1 MAKEGKIDVSWMTFV
16 RFFVVAGLLV
26 LAYVLRSVLAML
38 FVSIIIA
45 AALSPLVDWFEKKKI
60 PRLVGSLMIYLGI
73 IALLSLIIYF
83 AFPIIYEE
91 ILNLADSLPGLSD
104 QVLHLLSNSTIAE
117 RISDFISSYQGSLIK
132 DASQFFSILINLGGG
147 IVSVLTVFLISFYLL
162 LEKDGVSDFIKFI
175 TPQSI
180 EGTVLK
186 IWYRSKLRLG
196 KWLRV
201 QLLLSTIIGV
211 MVWATLLILGVKYAF
226 ILAIFSA
233 ICELVPMVG
242 PILAGVVATIVA
254 LTQSLPLAIWTAIA
268 FILIQRAENDI
279 LVPAI
284 MGKTIG
290 FNPVVVLVALFVGGK
305 LGGILGMLIALPVV
319 IVIEETVRE
328 LNKKQ
333 QQRLEA
339 APLP

>member
-1 MAKEGKIDVSWMTFV
+1 MTKEGKIDISWMTFV
-16 RFFVVAGLLV
+16 RFFIVAGLLV
-26 LAYVLRSVLAML
+26 LAYILRSVLAMI

-45 AALSPLVDWFEKKKI
+45 AALSPLVDWFEKRKI
-60 PRLVGSLMIYLGI
+60 PRLVGALIIYLGI
-73 IALLSLIIYF
+73 IALISLIIYF

-91 ILNLADSLPGLSD
+91 VLNLADSLPGISE
-104 QVLHLLSNSTIAE
+104 QVLHLISNSVLGE
-117 RISDFISSYQGSLIK
+117 RISDFISSYQGSIIK

-175 TPQSI
+175 VPQSI
-180 EGTVLK
+180 EPTVLK
-186 IWYRSKLRLG
+186 VWYRSRLRLG

-201 QLLLSTIIGV
+201 QILLSSIIGV
-211 MVWATLLILGVKYAF
+211 MVLAALLILGVKYAF
-226 ILAIFSA
+226 ILAIFA
-233 ICELVPMVG
+233 AVCELVPMVG
-242 PILAGVVATIVA
+242 PILAGVVASIVA

-268 FILIQRAENDI
+268 FILIQRLENDI

-290 FNPVVVLVALFVGGK
+290 FNPVIVLVALFAGGK
-305 LGGILGMLIALPVV
+305 LGGVLGMLIALPVV
-319 IVIEETVRE
+319 IVVEEIIKE
-328 LNKKQ
+328 LNKKK
-333 QQRLEA
+333 QQRLEV

>member
-1 MAKEGKIDVSWMTFV
+1 
-16 RFFVVAGLLV
+16 
-26 LAYVLRSVLAML
+26 
-38 FVSIIIA
+38 
-45 AALSPLVDWFEKKKI
+45 
-60 PRLVGSLMIYLGI
+60 
-73 IALLSLIIYF
+73 LLSLIIYF

-91 ILNLADSLPGLSD
+91 ILNLADSLSGLSD
-104 QVLHLLSNSTIAE
+104 QVLHLLSNSALAE

-132 DASQFFSILINLGGG
+132 DASRFFSILINLGGG

-175 TPQSI
+175 TPQSV

-186 IWYRSKLRLG
+186 IWHRSRLRLG

-201 QLLLSTIIGV
+201 QLLLSTVIGV
-211 MVWATLLILGVKYAF
+211 MVWAALLILGVKYAF
-226 ILAIFSA
+226 VLAIFAA

-254 LTQSLPLAIWTAIA
+254 LTQSLPLAIWTAII
-268 FILIQRAENDI
+268 FILIQRIENDI
-279 LVPAI
+279 LVPSV

>member
-1 MAKEGKIDVSWMTFV
+1 MTKEGKIDISWMTFV
-16 RFFVVAGLLV
+16 RFFIVAGLLV
-26 LAYVLRSVLAML
+26 LAYILRSVLAMI

-45 AALSPLVDWFEKKKI
+45 AALSPLVDWFEKRKI
-60 PRLVGSLMIYLGI
+60 PRLVGALIIYLGI
-73 IALLSLIIYF
+73 IALISLIIYF

-91 ILNLADSLPGLSD
+91 VLNLADSLPGISE
-104 QVLHLLSNSTIAE
+104 QVLHLISNSVLGE
-117 RISDFISSYQGSLIK
+117 RISDFISSYQGSIIK

-175 TPQSI
+175 VPQSI
-180 EGTVLK
+180 EPTVLK
-186 IWYRSKLRLG
+186 VWYRSRLRLG

-201 QLLLSTIIGV
+201 QILLSSIIGV
-211 MVWATLLILGVKYAF
+211 MVLAALLILGVKYAF
-226 ILAIFSA
+226 ILAIFA
-233 ICELVPMVG
+233 AVCELVPMVG
-242 PILAGVVATIVA
+242 PILAGVVASIVA

-268 FILIQRAENDI
+268 FILIQRVENDI

-290 FNPVVVLVALFVGGK
+290 FNPVIVLVALFAGGK
-305 LGGILGMLIALPVV
+305 LGGVVGMLIALPVV
-319 IVIEETVRE
+319 IVVEEIIKE
-328 LNKKQ
+328 LNKKK
-333 QQRLEA
+333 QQRLEV

>member
-1 MAKEGKIDVSWMTFV
+1 MTKEGKIDISWMTFV
-16 RFFVVAGLLV
+16 RFFAVAGLLV
-26 LAYVLRSVLAML
+26 LAYILRSVLAMI

-45 AALSPLVDWFEKKKI
+45 AALSPLVDWFEKRKI
-60 PRLVGSLMIYLGI
+60 PRLVGALIIYLGI
-73 IALLSLIIYF
+73 IALISLIIYF

-91 ILNLADSLPGLSD
+91 VLNLADSLPGISE
-104 QVLHLLSNSTIAE
+104 QVLHLISNSVLGE
-117 RISDFISSYQGSLIK
+117 RISDFISSYQGSIIK

-162 LEKDGVSDFIKFI
+162 LEKDGISDFIKFV

-180 EGTVLK
+180 ESTVLK
-186 IWYRSKLRLG
+186 IWYRSRLRLG

-201 QLLLSTIIGV
+201 QLLLSTIIGA
-211 MVWATLLILGVKYAF
+211 MVWIVLVILGVKYAF
-226 ILAIFSA
+226 ILAIFA
-233 ICELVPMVG
+233 ALCELVPMVG

-268 FILIQRAENDI
+268 FILIQRVENDI

-290 FNPVVVLVALFVGGK
+290 FNPVIVLVALFAGGK
-305 LGGILGMLIALPVV
+305 LGGVVGMLIALPVV
-319 IVIEETVRE
+319 IVVEEIIKE
-328 LNKKQ
+328 LNKKK
-333 QQRLEA
+333 QQRLEV

>member
-1 MAKEGKIDVSWMTFV
+1 MTKEGKIDISWMTFV

-26 LAYVLRSVLAML
+26 LAYILRSVLAMI

-45 AALSPLVDWFEKKKI
+45 AALSPLVDWFEKRKI
-60 PRLVGSLMIYLGI
+60 PRLVGALIIYLGI
-73 IALLSLIIYF
+73 IALISLIIYF

-91 ILNLADSLPGLSD
+91 VLNLADSLPGISE
-104 QVLHLLSNSTIAE
+104 QVLHLISNSVLGE
-117 RISDFISSYQGSLIK
+117 RISDFISSYQGSIIK

-175 TPQSI
+175 VPQSI
-180 EGTVLK
+180 EPTVLK
-186 IWYRSKLRLG
+186 IWYRSRLRLG

-201 QLLLSTIIGV
+201 QLLLSSIIGV
-211 MVWATLLILGVKYAF
+211 MVLAALLILGVKYAF
-226 ILAIFSA
+226 ILAIFA
-233 ICELVPMVG
+233 AVCELVPMVG
-242 PILAGVVATIVA
+242 PILAGVVASIVA
-254 LTQSLPLAIWTAIA
+254 LTQSLPLAIWTAIT
-268 FILIQRAENDI
+268 FIIIQRVENDI
-279 LVPAI
+279 LVPSI
-284 MGKTIG
+284 MGKSIG
-290 FNPVVVLVALFVGGK
+290 FNPVVVLVALFAGGK
-305 LGGILGMLIALPVV
+305 LGGVVGMLIALPVV
-319 IVIEETVRE
+319 IVIEETIKE

>member
-1 MAKEGKIDVSWMTFV
+1 MTKEGKIDISWMTFV

-26 LAYVLRSVLAML
+26 LAYVLRSVLAMI

-45 AALSPLVDWFEKKKI
+45 AALSPMVDWFQKKKVS
-60 PRLVGSLMIYLGI
+60 RLVGALIIYLSI

-83 AFPIIYEE
+83 AFPIIYAE
-91 ILNLADSLPGLSD
+91 IMNLADSLPGISE
-104 QVLHLLSNSTIAE
+104 QVFHYISNSALGE
-117 RISDFISSYQGSLIK
+117 RISDFISSYQGSIIK
-132 DASQFFSILINLGGG
+132 DASQFFSILINLGGD

-162 LEKDGVSDFIKFI
+162 LEKDGISDFIKFI

-180 EGTVLK
+180 ESTVLK
-186 IWYRSKLRLG
+186 IWYRSRLRLG

-201 QLLLSTIIGV
+201 QILLSTIIGA
-211 MVWATLLILGVKYAF
+211 MVWVVLVILGVKYAF
-226 ILAIFSA
+226 ILAIFA
-233 ICELVPMVG
+233 ALCELVPMVG

-268 FILIQRAENDI
+268 FILIQRLENDI

-290 FNPVVVLVALFVGGK
+290 FNPVIVLVALFAGGK
-305 LGGILGMLIALPVV
+305 LGGVLGMLIALPVV
-319 IVIEETVRE
+319 IVVEEIIKE
-328 LNKKQ
+328 LNKKK
-333 QQRLEA
+333 QQRLEV

>member
-60 PRLVGSLMIYLGI
+60 PRLVGTLIIYLGI

-91 ILNLADSLPGLSD
+91 VLNLADSLPGISE
-104 QVLHLLSNSTIAE
+104 QVLHLISNSALGE
-117 RISDFISSYQGSLIK
+117 RISDFISSYQGSIIK

-147 IVSVLTVFLISFYLL
+147 IVSVVTVFIISFYLL

-175 TPQSI
+175 TPQNI

-186 IWYRSKLRLG
+186 IWYRSRLRLG

-211 MVWATLLILGVKYAF
+211 MVWAALLILGVKYAF
-226 ILAIFSA
+226 ILAIFA
-233 ICELVPMVG
+233 ALCELVPMVG
-242 PILAGVVATIVA
+242 PILAGVVASVVA
-254 LTQSLPLAIWTAIA
+254 LTQSLPLAIWTAIT
-268 FILIQRAENDI
+268 FILIQRVENDI
-279 LVPAI
+279 LVPSI

-290 FNPVVVLVALFVGGK
+290 FNPVVVLVALFAGGK
-305 LGGILGMLIALPVV
+305 LGGVLGMLIALPVV
-319 IVIEETVRE
+319 IVIEEAVRE

>member
-16 RFFVVAGLLV
+16 RFFVVAGVLV

-60 PRLVGSLMIYLGI
+60 PRLVGTLIIYLGI

-104 QVLHLLSNSTIAE
+104 QVLHLLSNSTLAE

-132 DASQFFSILINLGGG
+132 DASRFFSILINLGDG

-175 TPQSI
+175 TPQSV

-186 IWYRSKLRLG
+186 IWYRSRLRLG

-201 QLLLSTIIGV
+201 QLLLSTVIGV
-211 MVWATLLILGVKYAF
+211 MVWAALLILGVKYAF
-226 ILAIFSA
+226 VLAIFAA

-254 LTQSLPLAIWTAIA
+254 LTQSLPLAIWTAII
-268 FILIQRAENDI
+268 FILIQRIENDI
-279 LVPAI
+279 LVPSV

>member
-16 RFFVVAGLLV
+16 RFFVVAGVLV

-60 PRLVGSLMIYLGI
+60 PRLVGTLIIYLGI

-91 ILNLADSLPGLSD
+91 ILNLADSLSGLSD
-104 QVLHLLSNSTIAE
+104 QVLHLLSNSALAE

-132 DASQFFSILINLGGG
+132 DASRFFSILINLGGG

-175 TPQSI
+175 TPQSV

-186 IWYRSKLRLG
+186 IWHRSRLRLG

-201 QLLLSTIIGV
+201 QLLLSTVIGV
-211 MVWATLLILGVKYAF
+211 MVWAALLILGVKYAF
-226 ILAIFSA
+226 VLAIFAA

-254 LTQSLPLAIWTAIA
+254 LTQSLPLAIWTAII
-268 FILIQRAENDI
+268 FILIQRIENDI
-279 LVPAI
+279 LVPSV

>member
-16 RFFVVAGLLV
+16 RFFVVAGVLV

-60 PRLVGSLMIYLGI
+60 PRLVGTLIIYLGI

-104 QVLHLLSNSTIAE
+104 QVLHLLSNSALAE

-132 DASQFFSILINLGGG
+132 DASRFFSILINLGGG

-175 TPQSI
+175 TPQSV

-186 IWYRSKLRLG
+186 IWYRSRLRLG

-201 QLLLSTIIGV
+201 QLLLSTVIGV
-211 MVWATLLILGVKYAF
+211 MVWAALLILGVKYAF
-226 ILAIFSA
+226 VLAIFAA

-254 LTQSLPLAIWTAIA
+254 LTQSLPLAIWTAII
-268 FILIQRAENDI
+268 FILIQRIENDI
-279 LVPAI
+279 LVPSV

>member
-1 MAKEGKIDVSWMTFV
+1 
-16 RFFVVAGLLV
+16 
-26 LAYVLRSVLAML
+26 
-38 FVSIIIA
+38 
-45 AALSPLVDWFEKKKI
+45 VDWFEKRKI
-60 PRLVGSLMIYLGI
+60 PRLVGALIIYLGI
-73 IALLSLIIYF
+73 IALISLIIYF

-91 ILNLADSLPGLSD
+91 VLNLADSLPGISE
-104 QVLHLLSNSTIAE
+104 QVLHLISNSVLGE
-117 RISDFISSYQGSLIK
+117 RISDFISSYQGSIIK

-175 TPQSI
+175 VPQSI
-180 EGTVLK
+180 EPTVLK
-186 IWYRSKLRLG
+186 VWYRSRLRLG

-201 QLLLSTIIGV
+201 QILLSSIIGV
-211 MVWATLLILGVKYAF
+211 MVLAALLILGVKYAF
-226 ILAIFSA
+226 ILAIFA
-233 ICELVPMVG
+233 AVCELVPMVG

-268 FILIQRAENDI
+268 FILIQRLENDI

-290 FNPVVVLVALFVGGK
+290 FNPVIVLVALFAGGK
-305 LGGILGMLIALPVV
+305 LGGVLGMLIALPVV
-319 IVIEETVRE
+319 IVVEEIIKE
-328 LNKKQ
+328 LNKKK
-333 QQRLEA
+333 QQRLEV

>member
-26 LAYVLRSVLAML
+26 LAYVLRSVLAMI

-60 PRLVGSLMIYLGI
+60 PRLVGALIIYLGI

-91 ILNLADSLPGLSD
+91 ILNLADSLSGLSD
-104 QVLHLLSNSTIAE
+104 QVLHLLSNSALAE

-132 DASQFFSILINLGGG
+132 DASRFFSILINLGGG

-175 TPQSI
+175 TPQSV

-186 IWYRSKLRLG
+186 IWHRSRLRLG

-201 QLLLSTIIGV
+201 QLLLSTVIGV
-211 MVWATLLILGVKYAF
+211 MVWAALLILGVKYAF
-226 ILAIFSA
+226 VLAIFAA

-254 LTQSLPLAIWTAIA
+254 LTQSLPLAIWTAII
-268 FILIQRAENDI
+268 FILIQRIENDI
-279 LVPAI
+279 LVPSV